1 MPFVKV
7 LRGGQI
13 TMPKEL
19 RKVLEIKE
27 GDILEVQMEKN
38 RMVLKPKI
46 LMDKDQAWDKL
57 NQVMAKV
64 GKRHRKASEKEV
76 EGDVL
81 EAIKTVRSK

>member
-1 MPFVKV
+1 MSFVKV

-19 RKVLEIKE
+19 REVLEIKE

-38 RMVLKPKI
+38 KVVLKPKI
-46 LMDKDQAWDKL
+46 LMDKDQAWERL

-64 GKRHRKASEKEV
+64 GKRHRKTSEKEV
-76 EGDVL
+76 ESDVL

>member
-1 MPFVKV
+1 MSFVKV

-38 RMVLKPKI
+38 KVVLKPKI
-46 LMDKDQAWDKL
+46 LMDKDQAWDRL

-64 GKRHRKASEKEV
+64 GKRHRKTSEKEV
-76 EGDVL
+76 ESDVL
-81 EAIKTVRSK
+81 DAIKTVRSK

>member
-19 RKVLEIKE
+19 REVLEIKE

-38 RMVLKPKI
+38 KVVLKPKI
-46 LMDKDQAWDKL
+46 LVDKDQAWERL

-64 GKRHRKASEKEV
+64 GKRHRKTSEKEV
-76 EGDVL
+76 ESDVL

>member
-19 RKVLEIKE
+19 REILEIKE

-38 RMVLKPKI
+38 KVVLKPKI
-46 LMDKDQAWDKL
+46 LMDKDRAWERL
-57 NQVMAKV
+57 NQVMAKI
-64 GKRHRKASEKEV
+64 GKRHRKTSEKEV
-76 EGDVL
+76 ESDVL
-81 EAIKTVRSK
+81 EAIKTLRSK

>member
-19 RKVLEIKE
+19 REVLEIKE

-38 RMVLKPKI
+38 KVVLKPKV
-46 LMDKDQAWDKL
+46 LVDKNQAWEKL
-57 NQVMAKV
+57 SQIMAKV
-64 GKRHRKASEKEV
+64 GKRHGKISEKEV
-76 EGDVL
+76 DNDVL
-81 EAIKTVRSK
+81 EAIKAVRSK